1 MKISFYSNA
10 LKMAKFYKMAKCV
23 FSWPVHF
30 KNDRSGNPGSYNCT
44 VKLMQELAY
53 SAATGLSL
61 VIIRL
66 LPSSTS
72 DFYVTLPYKPNDLFE
87 NEVARLSWV
96 KTATS
101 TVKIGQKAPKK
112 PNTR

>member
-72 DFYVTLPYKPNDLFE
+72 DFYVTLPYNQMICLRM
-87 NEVARLSWV
+87 RLPGCHEW
-96 KTATS
+96 KQPHQQW
-101 TVKIGQKAPKK
+101 K
-112 PNTR
+112 